1 MGKYTP
7 EKMLIDT
14 ELDEIGRNKS
24 LNRFKNESQVN
35 FKDRI
40 YLSTIK
46 PPRPNIDYYSFA
58 TSNHLNLFQKKI
70 FSIELVD
77 NLVDPEDLPRIEI
90 LGNSLEV
97 WRKKSEKSVIRI
109 HFDNPEYRFMKD
121 IKKALESLDFLKV
134 KTWDYEDFMESK
146 NLIQKNSD
154 RIESEIFLRS
164 SQLQV
169 LGKKYIEN
177 YATNNPIASYIKKNS
192 KEEIT
197 KDGEYYLD
205 KINGLLYTNVENKGF
220 ATIMYQE
227 FPFVIEWS
235 PVKIIEV
242 NDESCR
248 SLFYKEQID
257 AEGKPR
263 LTELSSYGAE
273 NINKILE
280 DNRLY
285 WDK

>member
-1 MGKYTP
+1 MSKYTT
-7 EKMLIDT
+7 ERMLIDT

-40 YLSTIK
+40 YLSSIK

-77 NLVDPEDLPRIEI
+77 ELINPEDLPKIEI
-90 LGNSLEV
+90 LGNSIEV
-97 WRKKSEKSVIRI
+97 WREQSQESVLMI

-121 IKKALESLDFLKV
+121 LKAALERLDFLKIEA
-134 KTWDYEDFMESK
+134 WDYEDFMETK
-146 NLIQKNSD
+146 NLIQKKSSK
-154 RIESEIFLRS
+154 IESEIFLRS
-164 SQLQV
+164 SQLQI
-169 LGKKYIEN
+169 LGKKYIES
-177 YATNNPIASYIKKNS
+177 YVTNNPIASYIKKNS
-192 KEEIT
+192 KEEIE
-197 KDGEYYLD
+197 KDGDYYLD

-220 ATIMYQE
+220 ATIMYQD
-227 FPFVIEWS
+227 FPFIVEWS

-242 NDESCR
+242 NDESCK
-248 SLFYKEQID
+248 SLFYKEQVNE
-257 AEGKPR
+257 EGNLR
-263 LTELSSYGAE
+263 LTELNSYGAK

>member
-1 MGKYTP
+1 MSKYTA

-24 LNRFKNESQVN
+24 LNRYKNESQVN

-40 YLSTIK
+40 YLSSIK

-77 NLVDPEDLPRIEI
+77 KLINPEDLPKIEI
-90 LGNSLEV
+90 LGNSMKV
-97 WRKKSEKSVIRI
+97 WREQSQEPVLMI

-121 IKKALESLDFLKV
+121 LKAALERLDFLKIEA
-134 KTWDYEDFMESK
+134 WDYEDFMETK
-146 NLIQKNSD
+146 NLIQKGSSK
-154 RIESEIFLRS
+154 IESEIFLRS
-164 SQLQV
+164 SQLQI

-177 YATNNPIASYIKKNS
+177 YATNNPIASYIEKNS
-192 KEEIT
+192 KEEIG

-220 ATIMYQE
+220 ATIMYQD
-227 FPFVIEWS
+227 FPFILEWS

-242 NDESCR
+242 NDESCK
-248 SLFYKEQID
+248 SLFYKEQVD
-257 AEGKPR
+257 EEGNLR
-263 LTELSSYGAE
+263 LTELNSYGAE
-273 NINKILE
+273 NINKILK